1 MTDSN
6 EDPSANGDDRRPQEN
21 VHREIHDW
29 TSAEPLNSTILTAL
43 ADVKDVEPTELEPLY
58 EHIDPDAL
66 ESLFDPDGDG
76 LRTDGHVSFSF
87 ADHYVTIHG
96 HGEYAVISLAKSR
109 RSLSIFAG
117 GGEKIDDAAA
127 FESALQ
133 HLVRTAAQNGVRV
146 TGGWVVQSPS
156 EEAPDWDVHIT
167 DIVRRNEG
175 TDRSE

>member
-21 VHREIHDW
+21 VYREIHDW
-29 TSAEPLNSTILTAL
+29 TSTEPLSSTILTAL
-43 ADVKDVEPTELEPLY
+43 ADVKNVEPTELEPLY

-109 RSLSIFAG
+109 RSLSIFG
-117 GGEKIDDAAA
+117 GGGRKLANAAA

-133 HLVRTAAQNGVRV
+133 ALVHTAAQNGVGV
-146 TGGWVVQSPS
+146 TGGWPVESPS
-156 EEAPDWDVHIT
+156 AELPDWDVHIT
-167 DIVRRNEG
+167 EVTKNEH
-175 TDRSE
+175 E

>member
-21 VHREIHDW
+21 VYREIHDW
-29 TSAEPLNSTILTAL
+29 TSTEPLSSTILTAL
-43 ADVKDVEPTELEPLY
+43 ADVKNVEPTELEPLY

-96 HGEYAVISLAKSR
+96 HGEYAVISLVKSR
-109 RSLSIFAG
+109 RSLSIFRG
-117 GGEKIDDAAA
+117 GDEKNRQRSCLRVSPPAPRPNGSAKRRSSNWWMGRT
-127 FESALQ
+127 ESIG
-133 HLVRTAAQNGVRV
+133 RI
-146 TGGWVVQSPS
+146 S
-156 EEAPDWDVHIT
+156 
-167 DIVRRNEG
+167 
-175 TDRSE
+175 